1 MHSILRWVKGFLK
14 KNTED
19 HLGAYASQAAFFIV
33 LSAFPFCI
41 FLLTLLR
48 YSPLTY
54 EDLLN
59 ILQMLSPK
67 MANDVIRLVM
77 KEVYEQSTIAITSF
91 TIIFVL
97 WSAGRGILSI
107 TRGINE
113 IYHINETRNY
123 FYIRFISAVYTLWL
137 AVALIVTL
145 GLLVF
150 GNVFYRKVIKLLP
163 VLHEFAA
170 FVISIR
176 MLIIFGLLTM
186 FFIFVYKVL
195 PNKKTPLLYV
205 LPGAISCSIGWMIT
219 SSIFAIYFNYSHSF
233 IYMYGSLAGI
243 MMIMLW
249 LYTCMYQLFL
259 GAELNNLLH
268 PESISGDTA
277 EDIFKY
283 YGIHRNPSAGSFD
296 ASFEGI
302 DIFYVDTLEK
312 VCQNFSIIISLFCQC
327 VGTILA

>member
-1 MHSILRWVKGFLK
+1 MRTCDILMRGGESMRTVLRWVKGFLK

-19 HLGAYASQAAFFIV
+19 HLGAYASQAAYFIV

-48 YSPLTY
+48 YSPLTH

-67 MANDVIRLVM
+67 MANDVIRTVM

-150 GNVFYRKVIKLLP
+150 GNVIYRKVIQLLP
-163 VLHEFAA
+163 VLHDFAA

-176 MLIIFGLLTM
+176 MLIIFCLLTL
-186 FFIFVYKVL
+186 FFIFVYRVL

-219 SSIFAIYFNYSHSF
+219 SSIFAIYFNTSHSF
-233 IYMYGSLAGI
+233 TYMYGSLAGI

-277 EDIFKY
+277 EDIF
-283 YGIHRNPSAGSFD
+283 N
-296 ASFEGI
+296 
-302 DIFYVDTLEK
+302 
-312 VCQNFSIIISLFCQC
+312 
-327 VGTILA
+327 

>member
-97 WSAGRGILSI
+97 WSAGRGFCPLPGEL
-107 TRGINE
+107 TRFIISMKHE
-113 IYHINETRNY
+113 II
-123 FYIRFISAVYTLWL
+123 FISDFISAVYTLLL
-137 AVALIVTL
+137 AVALIVTS
-145 GLLVF
+145 VF
-150 GNVFYRKVIKLLP
+150 WYL
-163 VLHEFAA
+163 A
-170 FVISIR
+170 
-176 MLIIFGLLTM
+176 
-186 FFIFVYKVL
+186 
-195 PNKKTPLLYV
+195 
-205 LPGAISCSIGWMIT
+205 
-219 SSIFAIYFNYSHSF
+219 SF
-233 IYMYGSLAGI
+233 LS
-243 MMIMLW
+243 
-249 LYTCMYQLFL
+249 Q
-259 GAELNNLLH
+259 
-268 PESISGDTA
+268 GDQT
-277 EDIFKY
+277 
-283 YGIHRNPSAGSFD
+283 SAG
-296 ASFEGI
+296 A
-302 DIFYVDTLEK
+302 
-312 VCQNFSIIISLFCQC
+312 
-327 VGTILA
+327 A

>member
-1 MHSILRWVKGFLK
+1 MRTVLRWVKGFLK

-19 HLGAYASQAAFFIV
+19 HLGAYASQAAYFIV

-48 YSPLTY
+48 YSPLTH

-67 MANDVIRLVM
+67 MANDVIRSVM

-150 GNVFYRKVIKLLP
+150 GNVIYRKVIQLLP
-163 VLHEFAA
+163 VLHDFAA

-176 MLIIFGLLTM
+176 MLIIFCLLTL
-186 FFIFVYKVL
+186 FFIFVYRVL

-219 SSIFAIYFNYSHSF
+219 SSIFAIYFNTSHSF
-233 IYMYGSLAGI
+233 TYMYGSLAGI

-259 GAELNNLLH
+259 GA
-268 PESISGDTA
+268 
-277 EDIFKY
+277 
-283 YGIHRNPSAGSFD
+283 
-296 ASFEGI
+296 
-302 DIFYVDTLEK
+302 
-312 VCQNFSIIISLFCQC
+312 
-327 VGTILA
+327 

>member
-1 MHSILRWVKGFLK
+1 M
-14 KNTED
+14 
-19 HLGAYASQAAFFIV
+19 
-33 LSAFPFCI
+33 
-41 FLLTLLR
+41 
-48 YSPLTY
+48 
-54 EDLLN
+54 
-59 ILQMLSPK
+59 
-67 MANDVIRLVM
+67 
-77 KEVYEQSTIAITSF
+77 
-91 TIIFVL
+91 
-97 WSAGRGILSI
+97 SI

-249 LYTCMYQLFL
+249 LYTCMYPVSYTHLDVYKRQEECSRILRTCLVCRVRIRFYCFSRQAPRL
-259 GAELNNLLH
+259 RISSVKIRMPECPENENL
-268 PESISGDTA
+268 PCKIYFEMCIRDRDQT
-277 EDIFKY
+277 IFS
-283 YGIHRNPSAGSFD
+283 N
-296 ASFEGI
+296 
-302 DIFYVDTLEK
+302 V
-312 VCQNFSIIISLFCQC
+312 ISLFDRAYLFLTMSCLLYTSRC
-327 VGTILA
+327 V

>member
-1 MHSILRWVKGFLK
+1 MFYFNIFKKLVNRSSSQLLIFVIYDKMRTCDILIRGESMRTVLRWVKGFLK

-19 HLGAYASQAAFFIV
+19 HLGAYASQAAYFIV

-48 YSPLTY
+48 YSPLTH

-67 MANDVIRLVM
+67 MANDVIRSVM

-137 AVALIVTL
+137 AMALIVTL

-150 GNVFYRKVIKLLP
+150 GNVIYRKVIQLLP
-163 VLHEFAA
+163 VLHDFAA

-176 MLIIFGLLTM
+176 MLIIFCLLTL
-186 FFIFVYKVL
+186 FFIFVYRVL

-219 SSIFAIYFNYSHSF
+219 SSIFAIYFNTSHSF
-233 IYMYGSLAGI
+233 TYMYGSLAGI

-277 EDIFKY
+277 EDIF
-283 YGIHRNPSAGSFD
+283 N
-296 ASFEGI
+296 
-302 DIFYVDTLEK
+302 
-312 VCQNFSIIISLFCQC
+312 
-327 VGTILA
+327 

>member
-1 MHSILRWVKGFLK
+1 MKSCDILMRGESMRTVLRWVKGFLK

-19 HLGAYASQAAFFIV
+19 HLGAYASQAAYFIV

-48 YSPLTY
+48 YSPLTH

-67 MANDVIRLVM
+67 MANDVIRSVM

-150 GNVFYRKVIKLLP
+150 GNVIYRKVIQLLP
-163 VLHEFAA
+163 VLHDFAA

-176 MLIIFGLLTM
+176 MLIIFCLLTL
-186 FFIFVYKVL
+186 FFIFVYRVL

-219 SSIFAIYFNYSHSF
+219 SSIFAIYFNTSHSF
-233 IYMYGSLAGI
+233 TYMYGSLAGI

-277 EDIFKY
+277 EDIF
-283 YGIHRNPSAGSFD
+283 N
-296 ASFEGI
+296 
-302 DIFYVDTLEK
+302 
-312 VCQNFSIIISLFCQC
+312 
-327 VGTILA
+327 

>member
-1 MHSILRWVKGFLK
+1 M
-14 KNTED
+14 
-19 HLGAYASQAAFFIV
+19 
-33 LSAFPFCI
+33 
-41 FLLTLLR
+41 LTLLR

-67 MANDVIRLVM
+67 MANDVIRSVM

-150 GNVFYRKVIKLLP
+150 GNVLYRKVIKLLP
-163 VLHEFAA
+163 VLHDFAV

-283 YGIHRNPSAGSFD
+283 
-296 ASFEGI
+296 
-302 DIFYVDTLEK
+302 
-312 VCQNFSIIISLFCQC
+312 
-327 VGTILA
+327 

>member
-1 MHSILRWVKGFLK
+1 MKSCDILMRGESMRTVLRWVKGFLK

-19 HLGAYASQAAFFIV
+19 HLGAYASQAAYFIV

-67 MANDVIRLVM
+67 MANDVIRTVM

-150 GNVFYRKVIKLLP
+150 GNVIYRKVIQLLP
-163 VLHEFAA
+163 VLHDFAA

-176 MLIIFGLLTM
+176 MLIIFCLLTL
-186 FFIFVYKVL
+186 FFIFVYRVL

-219 SSIFAIYFNYSHSF
+219 SSIFAIYFNTSHSF
-233 IYMYGSLAGI
+233 AYMYGSLAGI

-268 PESISGDTA
+268 PELISGDTA
-277 EDIFKY
+277 EDIF
-283 YGIHRNPSAGSFD
+283 N
-296 ASFEGI
+296 
-302 DIFYVDTLEK
+302 
-312 VCQNFSIIISLFCQC
+312 
-327 VGTILA
+327 

>member
-1 MHSILRWVKGFLK
+1 MFYFNIFKKLVNRSSSQLLIFVIYDKMKSCDILMRGESMRTVLRWVKGFLK

-19 HLGAYASQAAFFIV
+19 HLGAYASQAAYFIV

-67 MANDVIRLVM
+67 MANDVIRTVM

-150 GNVFYRKVIKLLP
+150 GNIIYRKVIQLLP
-163 VLHEFAA
+163 VLHDFAA

-176 MLIIFGLLTM
+176 MLIIFCLLTL
-186 FFIFVYKVL
+186 FFIFVYRVL

-219 SSIFAIYFNYSHSF
+219 SSIFAIYFNTSHSF
-233 IYMYGSLAGI
+233 TYMYGSLAGI

-277 EDIFKY
+277 EDIF
-283 YGIHRNPSAGSFD
+283 N
-296 ASFEGI
+296 
-302 DIFYVDTLEK
+302 
-312 VCQNFSIIISLFCQC
+312 
-327 VGTILA
+327 

>member
-1 MHSILRWVKGFLK
+1 MKSCDILMRGESMRTVLRWVKGFLK

-19 HLGAYASQAAFFIV
+19 HLGAYASQAAYFIV

-67 MANDVIRLVM
+67 MANDVIRTVM

-150 GNVFYRKVIKLLP
+150 GNIIYRKVIQLLP
-163 VLHEFAA
+163 VLHDFAA

-176 MLIIFGLLTM
+176 MLIIFCLLTL
-186 FFIFVYKVL
+186 FFIFVYRVL

-219 SSIFAIYFNYSHSF
+219 SSIFAIYFNTSHSF
-233 IYMYGSLAGI
+233 TYMYGSLAGI

-277 EDIFKY
+277 ENIF
-283 YGIHRNPSAGSFD
+283 N
-296 ASFEGI
+296 
-302 DIFYVDTLEK
+302 
-312 VCQNFSIIISLFCQC
+312 
-327 VGTILA
+327 

>member
-1 MHSILRWVKGFLK
+1 MKSCDILMRGESMRTVLRWVKGFLK

-19 HLGAYASQAAFFIV
+19 HLGAYASQAAYFIV

-67 MANDVIRLVM
+67 MANDVIRTVM
-77 KEVYEQSTIAITSF
+77 KEVYEQSTIAITFF

-150 GNVFYRKVIKLLP
+150 GNIIYRKVIQLLP
-163 VLHEFAA
+163 VLHDFAA

-176 MLIIFGLLTM
+176 MLIIFCLLTM
-186 FFIFVYKVL
+186 FFIFVYRVL

-219 SSIFAIYFNYSHSF
+219 SSIFAIYFNTSHSF
-233 IYMYGSLAGI
+233 AYMYGSLAGI

-268 PESISGDTA
+268 PELISGDTA
-277 EDIFKY
+277 EDIF
-283 YGIHRNPSAGSFD
+283 N
-296 ASFEGI
+296 
-302 DIFYVDTLEK
+302 
-312 VCQNFSIIISLFCQC
+312 
-327 VGTILA
+327 

>member
-1 MHSILRWVKGFLK
+1 
-14 KNTED
+14 
-19 HLGAYASQAAFFIV
+19 
-33 LSAFPFCI
+33 
-41 FLLTLLR
+41 
-48 YSPLTY
+48 
-54 EDLLN
+54 
-59 ILQMLSPK
+59 MLSPK
-67 MANDVIRLVM
+67 MANDVIRSVM

-137 AVALIVTL
+137 AMALIVTL

-150 GNVFYRKVIKLLP
+150 GNVIYRKVIQLLP
-163 VLHEFAA
+163 VLHDFAA

-176 MLIIFGLLTM
+176 MLIIFCLLTL
-186 FFIFVYKVL
+186 FFIFVYRVL

-219 SSIFAIYFNYSHSF
+219 SSIFAIYFNTSHSF
-233 IYMYGSLAGI
+233 TYMYGSLAGI

-277 EDIFKY
+277 EDIF
-283 YGIHRNPSAGSFD
+283 N
-296 ASFEGI
+296 
-302 DIFYVDTLEK
+302 
-312 VCQNFSIIISLFCQC
+312 
-327 VGTILA
+327 

>member
-1 MHSILRWVKGFLK
+1 MKSCDILMRGESMRTVLRWVKGFLK

-19 HLGAYASQAAFFIV
+19 HLGAYASQAAYFNV

-67 MANDVIRLVM
+67 MANDVIRTVM

-150 GNVFYRKVIKLLP
+150 GNVIYRKVIQLLP
-163 VLHEFAA
+163 VLHDFAA

-176 MLIIFGLLTM
+176 MLIIFCLLTM
-186 FFIFVYKVL
+186 FFIFVYRVL

-219 SSIFAIYFNYSHSF
+219 SSIFAIYFNTSHSF
-233 IYMYGSLAGI
+233 AYMYGSLAGI

-268 PESISGDTA
+268 PELISGDTA
-277 EDIFKY
+277 EDIF
-283 YGIHRNPSAGSFD
+283 N
-296 ASFEGI
+296 
-302 DIFYVDTLEK
+302 
-312 VCQNFSIIISLFCQC
+312 
-327 VGTILA
+327 

>member
-1 MHSILRWVKGFLK
+1 MMPCDVLTRGESMRTILRWVKGFLK

-19 HLGAYASQAAFFIV
+19 HLGAYASQAAYFIV

-67 MANDVIRLVM
+67 MANDVIRSVM

-150 GNVFYRKVIKLLP
+150 GNVLYRKVIKLLP
-163 VLHEFAA
+163 VLHDFAA

-219 SSIFAIYFNYSHSF
+219 SSIFAIYFNTSHSF
-233 IYMYGSLAGI
+233 TYMYGSLAGI

-277 EDIFKY
+277 EDIF
-283 YGIHRNPSAGSFD
+283 N
-296 ASFEGI
+296 
-302 DIFYVDTLEK
+302 
-312 VCQNFSIIISLFCQC
+312 
-327 VGTILA
+327 

>member
-1 MHSILRWVKGFLK
+1 MKPCDVLTRGESMHSILRWVKGFLK

-137 AVALIVTL
+137 AMALIVTL

-150 GNVFYRKVIKLLP
+150 GNVIYRKVIQLLP
-163 VLHEFAA
+163 VLHDFAA

-176 MLIIFGLLTM
+176 MLIIFCLLTL
-186 FFIFVYKVL
+186 FFIFVYRVL

-219 SSIFAIYFNYSHSF
+219 SSIFAIYFNTSHSF
-233 IYMYGSLAGI
+233 TYMYGSLAGI

-277 EDIFKY
+277 EDIF
-283 YGIHRNPSAGSFD
+283 N
-296 ASFEGI
+296 
-302 DIFYVDTLEK
+302 
-312 VCQNFSIIISLFCQC
+312 
-327 VGTILA
+327 

>member
-1 MHSILRWVKGFLK
+1 MFYFNIFKKLVNRSSSQLLIFVIYDKMKPCDVLTRGESMHSILRWVKGFLK

-19 HLGAYASQAAFFIV
+19 HLGAYASQAAYFIV

-48 YSPLTY
+48 YSPLTH

-67 MANDVIRLVM
+67 MANDVIRSVM

-150 GNVFYRKVIKLLP
+150 GNVIYRKVIQLLP
-163 VLHEFAA
+163 VLHDFAA

-176 MLIIFGLLTM
+176 MLIIFCLLTL
-186 FFIFVYKVL
+186 FFIFVYRVL

-277 EDIFKY
+277 ENIF
-283 YGIHRNPSAGSFD
+283 N
-296 ASFEGI
+296 
-302 DIFYVDTLEK
+302 
-312 VCQNFSIIISLFCQC
+312 
-327 VGTILA
+327 

>member
-1 MHSILRWVKGFLK
+1 MKSCDILMRGESMHTVLRWVKGFLK

-19 HLGAYASQAAFFIV
+19 HLGAYASQAAYFIV

-67 MANDVIRLVM
+67 MANDVIRTVM

-150 GNVFYRKVIKLLP
+150 GNVIYRKVIQLLP
-163 VLHEFAA
+163 VLHDFAA

-176 MLIIFGLLTM
+176 MLIIFCLLTM
-186 FFIFVYKVL
+186 FFIFVYRVL

-219 SSIFAIYFNYSHSF
+219 SSIFAIYFNTSHSF
-233 IYMYGSLAGI
+233 ANMYGSLAGI

-268 PESISGDTA
+268 PELISGDTA
-277 EDIFKY
+277 EDIF
-283 YGIHRNPSAGSFD
+283 N
-296 ASFEGI
+296 
-302 DIFYVDTLEK
+302 
-312 VCQNFSIIISLFCQC
+312 
-327 VGTILA
+327 

>member
-1 MHSILRWVKGFLK
+1 MKSCDILMRGESMRTVLRWVKGFLK

-19 HLGAYASQAAFFIV
+19 HLGAYASQAAYFIV

-67 MANDVIRLVM
+67 MANDVIRTVM

-150 GNVFYRKVIKLLP
+150 GNIIYRKVIQLLP
-163 VLHEFAA
+163 VLHDFAA

-176 MLIIFGLLTM
+176 MLIIFCLLTM
-186 FFIFVYKVL
+186 FFIFVYRVL

-219 SSIFAIYFNYSHSF
+219 SSIFAIYFNTSHSF
-233 IYMYGSLAGI
+233 AYMYGSLVGI

-268 PESISGDTA
+268 PELISGDTA
-277 EDIFKY
+277 EDIF
-283 YGIHRNPSAGSFD
+283 N
-296 ASFEGI
+296 
-302 DIFYVDTLEK
+302 
-312 VCQNFSIIISLFCQC
+312 
-327 VGTILA
+327 

>member
-1 MHSILRWVKGFLK
+1 MMPCDVLTRGESMRTILRWVKGFLK

-19 HLGAYASQAAFFIV
+19 HLGAYASQAAYFIV

-67 MANDVIRLVM
+67 MANDVIRSVM

-150 GNVFYRKVIKLLP
+150 GNVIYRKVIQLLP
-163 VLHEFAA
+163 VLHDFAA

-176 MLIIFGLLTM
+176 MLIIFCLLTL
-186 FFIFVYKVL
+186 FFIFVYRVL

-219 SSIFAIYFNYSHSF
+219 SSIFAIYFNTSHSF
-233 IYMYGSLAGI
+233 TYMYGSLAGI

-277 EDIFKY
+277 EDIF
-283 YGIHRNPSAGSFD
+283 N
-296 ASFEGI
+296 
-302 DIFYVDTLEK
+302 
-312 VCQNFSIIISLFCQC
+312 
-327 VGTILA
+327 

>member
-1 MHSILRWVKGFLK
+1 M
-14 KNTED
+14 
-19 HLGAYASQAAFFIV
+19 

-67 MANDVIRLVM
+67 MANDVIRTVM

-150 GNVFYRKVIKLLP
+150 GNIIYRKVIQLLP
-163 VLHEFAA
+163 VLHDFAA

-176 MLIIFGLLTM
+176 MLIIFCLLTM
-186 FFIFVYKVL
+186 FFIFVYRVL

-219 SSIFAIYFNYSHSF
+219 SSIFAIYFNTSHSF
-233 IYMYGSLAGI
+233 AYMYGSLAGI

-268 PESISGDTA
+268 PELISGDTA
-277 EDIFKY
+277 EDIF
-283 YGIHRNPSAGSFD
+283 N
-296 ASFEGI
+296 
-302 DIFYVDTLEK
+302 
-312 VCQNFSIIISLFCQC
+312 
-327 VGTILA
+327 

>member
-1 MHSILRWVKGFLK
+1 MFYFNIFKKLVNRSSSQLLIFVIYDKMRTCDILMRGESMHTVLRWVKGFLK

-19 HLGAYASQAAFFIV
+19 HLGAYASQAAYFIV

-67 MANDVIRLVM
+67 MANDVIRSVM

-150 GNVFYRKVIKLLP
+150 GNVIYRKVIQLLP
-163 VLHEFAA
+163 VLHDFAA

-176 MLIIFGLLTM
+176 MLIIFCLLTL
-186 FFIFVYKVL
+186 FFIFVYRVL

-219 SSIFAIYFNYSHSF
+219 SSIFAIYFNTSHSF
-233 IYMYGSLAGI
+233 TYMYGSLAGI

-277 EDIFKY
+277 EDIF
-283 YGIHRNPSAGSFD
+283 N
-296 ASFEGI
+296 
-302 DIFYVDTLEK
+302 
-312 VCQNFSIIISLFCQC
+312 
-327 VGTILA
+327 

>member
-1 MHSILRWVKGFLK
+1 MKSCDILMRGESMRTVLRWVKGFLK

-19 HLGAYASQAAFFIV
+19 HLGAYASQAAYFIV

-67 MANDVIRLVM
+67 MANDVIRTVM

-150 GNVFYRKVIKLLP
+150 GNVIYRKVIQLLP
-163 VLHEFAA
+163 VLHDFAA

-176 MLIIFGLLTM
+176 MLIIFCLLTM
-186 FFIFVYKVL
+186 FFIFVYRVL

-205 LPGAISCSIGWMIT
+205 LPGAIFCSIGWMIT
-219 SSIFAIYFNYSHSF
+219 SSIFAIYFNTSHSF
-233 IYMYGSLAGI
+233 AYMYGSLAGI

-268 PESISGDTA
+268 PELISGDTA
-277 EDIFKY
+277 EDIF
-283 YGIHRNPSAGSFD
+283 N
-296 ASFEGI
+296 
-302 DIFYVDTLEK
+302 
-312 VCQNFSIIISLFCQC
+312 
-327 VGTILA
+327 

>member
-1 MHSILRWVKGFLK
+1 MRTVLRWVKGFLK

-19 HLGAYASQAAFFIV
+19 HLGAYASQAAYFIV

-67 MANDVIRLVM
+67 MANDVIRSVM

-123 FYIRFISAVYTLWL
+123 FYIRLISAVYTLWL

-150 GNVFYRKVIKLLP
+150 GNVIYRKVIQLLP
-163 VLHEFAA
+163 VLHDFAA

-176 MLIIFGLLTM
+176 MLIIFCLLTL
-186 FFIFVYKVL
+186 FFIFVYRVL
-195 PNKKTPLLYV
+195 PNKKTPLRYV

-219 SSIFAIYFNYSHSF
+219 SSIFAIYFNTSHSF
-233 IYMYGSLAGI
+233 TYMYGSLAGI

-277 EDIFKY
+277 EDIF
-283 YGIHRNPSAGSFD
+283 N
-296 ASFEGI
+296 
-302 DIFYVDTLEK
+302 
-312 VCQNFSIIISLFCQC
+312 
-327 VGTILA
+327 